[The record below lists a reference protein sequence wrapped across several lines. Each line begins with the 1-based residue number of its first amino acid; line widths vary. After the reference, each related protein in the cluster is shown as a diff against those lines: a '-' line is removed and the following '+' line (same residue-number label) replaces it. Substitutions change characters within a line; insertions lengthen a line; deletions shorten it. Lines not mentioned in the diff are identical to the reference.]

1 MIMLSRKGIT
11 SLSYPA
17 GALFL
22 TFLILQFVS
31 CSSDNTP
38 RYPED
43 HERFQRIN
51 VAVESLRVAY
61 VDQDLTS
68 IQNLLL
74 PVEKLEKLEEDIKK
88 DFSTYQEISLDF
100 FVDRIMVD
108 TDTIDVF
115 LHWQGRWNRA
125 SPQDGSGQERER
137 GHGMLRW
144 VGDQSILLTDVEGD
158 LPFGQA
164 ERQPLPSQPN
174 QFTP

>member
-1 MIMLSRKGIT
+1 MVIQNFIKGISSPVT
-11 SLSYPA
+11 
-17 GALFL
+17 ALFL
-22 TFLILQFVS
+22 AVLILQGMA

-51 VAVESLRVAY
+51 VAVEALRVAY
-61 VDQDLTS
+61 VGQDLSS
-68 IQNLLL
+68 IQNLML

-88 DFSTYQEISLDF
+88 DFSTYQRISLDF
-100 FVDRIMVD
+100 FIDRIMVD

-115 LHWQGRWNRA
+115 LHWQGQWNTASADDRA
-125 SPQDGSGQERER
+125 ARER

-144 VGDQSILLTDVEGD
+144 VGVQSILLTDVEGD

-164 ERQPLPSQPN
+164 GRQPLRNQPASL
-174 QFTP
+174 TP